1 MIIICNISIRE
12 KRLNEDRDLLVRQQE
27 FFRDELDKRTKE
39 VLNIRRELTSKLLE
53 SQTELAEKTEEVLS
67 SSVFVMAKL
76 LITLC
81 RQVTQVQ
88 KSVTELTVANQDLKN
103 RIDQLTEELKKQDEN
118 ATKIAES
125 SR

>member
-88 KSVTELTVANQDLKN
+88 KSVTELTAANQDLKN
-103 RIDQLTEELKKQDEN
+103 RIDQLTEESKKQDEN

>member
-88 KSVTELTVANQDLKN
+88 KSVTELTAANQDLKN
-103 RIDQLTEELKKQDEN
+103 RIDQLTEESKKQNEN

>member
-88 KSVTELTVANQDLKN
+88 KSVTDLTAANQDLKN

>member
-1 MIIICNISIRE
+1 VIIVCNISIRE

-67 SSVFVMAKL
+67 SSVFVMAKI
-76 LITLC
+76 LISLC
-81 RQVTQVQ
+81 RQVSQVQ
-88 KSVTELTVANQDLKN
+88 KSVTELTAANQDLKN

>member
-1 MIIICNISIRE
+1 MISICNISIRE

>member
-88 KSVTELTVANQDLKN
+88 KSVTELTAANQDLKN

>member
-1 MIIICNISIRE
+1 MISICNISIRE

-88 KSVTELTVANQDLKN
+88 KSVTELTAANQDLKN